1 MVRKL
6 GMVEDSAI
14 NFAKYMVETSGITGN
29 FDVNSDDGVINQEV
43 TSIAK
48 RVIRTLSKR
57 IKGELHNFTP
67 E

>member
-6 GMVEDSAI
+6 GMAEDSAI
-14 NFAKYMVETSGITGN
+14 NFARYMVETSGITGN
-29 FDVNSDDGVINQEV
+29 FDVDSDNGVINQEV

-48 RVIRTLSKR
+48 RVIRTLIKR
-57 IKGELHNFTP
+57 IKGELHNFTA